1 LPPTVHPSAPEN
13 KASLLEKNMGSH
25 RVFGMVLAFAGLI
38 VLLLG
43 STALNWGFDQ
53 LSSAFNNGFTQ
64 GYIGMV
70 IVLICVPRKRRTKSL
85 RVASTF

>member
-1 LPPTVHPSAPEN
+1 
-13 KASLLEKNMGSH
+13 MGSH

-43 STALNWGFDQ
+43 FTALNWGFNQ
-53 LSSAFNNGFTQ
+53 LSSVFNDGFTQ
-64 GYIGMV
+64 GYVGMV
-70 IVLICVPRKRRTKSL
+70 IVLMCVPKRKRIKSF